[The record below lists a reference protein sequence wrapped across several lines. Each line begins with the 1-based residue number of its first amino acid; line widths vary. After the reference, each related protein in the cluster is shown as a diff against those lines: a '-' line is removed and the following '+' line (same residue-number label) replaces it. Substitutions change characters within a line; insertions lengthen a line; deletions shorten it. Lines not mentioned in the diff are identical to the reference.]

1 MAKAQPFDI
10 DREETL
16 TSTSLS
22 AMRRLLAYARPHWAS
37 FLVIVGLVVVYN
49 LTQVIQPWLVKI
61 VIDQDLLVHHPRLHA
76 IAVVGVFYL
85 LVTLVGLV
93 ANFIQNRRLQL
104 TGQTIIRQVRLDLF
118 AHIESLSMRFFD
130 THETGRLITN
140 VSSDTNR
147 ISLFFTNFLLSV
159 IRDGLSII
167 LVMTA
172 MLLLDWKLA
181 LISFVVI
188 PIIALISVLFRNKL
202 RYSYGYTRSQ
212 LSRLIGYTAENL
224 GGMRLTQL
232 FHQEAKQMDQYSKLN
247 QEYTRGNVNE
257 FRWSVLFN
265 RTFDMLGNFSVA
277 LMVWIGG
284 LAVLHHAIQLGV
296 LYAFTSYIRQFFTPI
311 NSLTQQWNTLQSSM
325 ISAERIGGVLLTR
338 TEVTDPPDPVRLST
352 PLAGSAVPV
361 QGHVAFDHVYFGY
374 QPDQPILKD
383 IHFEVEPRSFVGF
396 VGQTGAGK
404 STLMALLT
412 RFYDVQSGSITIDGI
427 DIRQF
432 SQQDLHRIMAIVQ
445 QEVNLFSGTVA
456 DNIRLFRSDISDRA
470 VEEAAE
476 VAGAA
481 EFIHALP
488 GGYRSWLTAKGSNL
502 SLGQRQLLAFARA
515 LTLNPRILILD
526 EATAS
531 LDSHT
536 EMILQQG
543 LTRIAEGRTTLV
555 IAHRLSTVREADT
568 IYVMDQGR
576 LVEHGSHRQLTAL
589 NGYYAE
595 LVRRSGPGAD
605 LSAAVD
611 IPPG

>member
-16 TSTSLS
+16 SSTSFS
-22 AMRRLLAYARPHWAS
+22 AMRRLLAYARPHWSS
-37 FLVIVGLVVVYN
+37 FLIVVGLVIVYN
-49 LTQVIQPWLVKI
+49 LTQVVQPWLVKI
-61 VIDQDLLVHHPRLHA
+61 VIDQDLLAHHPRLHA

-85 LVTLVGLV
+85 LVTFVGLV
-93 ANFIQNRRLQL
+93 SNFIQNRRLQL
-104 TGQTIIRQVRLDLF
+104 TGQTIIRQIRQDLF

-140 VSSDTNR
+140 VTSDTNR

-159 IRDGLSII
+159 IRDGFSIM
-167 LVMTA
+167 LVMAA

-181 LISFVVI
+181 LISFIVI
-188 PIIALISVLFRNKL
+188 PVIALISVLFRNKL

-224 GGMRLTQL
+224 GGMRITQL
-232 FHQEAKQMDQYSKLN
+232 FHQETKQMDQYSKLN
-247 QEYTRGNVNE
+247 QAYTVGNVNE

-265 RTFDMLGNFSVA
+265 RTFDALGNFSVA
-277 LMVWIGG
+277 LMAWVGG

-338 TEVTDPPDPVRLST
+338 PEVVEPPAPSTTDASLGR
-352 PLAGSAVPV
+352 GR
-361 QGHVAFDHVYFGY
+361 VAFEHVSFGY
-374 QPDQPILKD
+374 QPGQPILKD
-383 IHFEVEPRSFVGF
+383 IHFQVEPRSFVGF

-412 RFYDVQSGSITIDGI
+412 RFYDVQSGAVTIDGV
-427 DIRQF
+427 DIRQVG
-432 SQQDLHRIMAIVQ
+432 SRDLHRIMAIVQ

-456 DNIRLFRSDISDRA
+456 DNIRLFRADISDRA

-476 VAGAA
+476 IAGAA
-481 EFIHALP
+481 EFIRVMP

-555 IAHRLSTVREADT
+555 IAHRLSTIRQADT

-576 LVEHGSHRQLTAL
+576 VVEQGTHQHLIELG
-589 NGYYAE
+589 GYYAE
-595 LVRRSGPGAD
+595 LVHRSGPTADVSGAAD
-605 LSAAVD
+605 FPLD
-611 IPPG
+611 